1 MVKILQAYNFA
12 KQHTYSLN
20 GDILSAS
27 LIDSS
32 RIAVSS
38 AEQFIE
44 IYDIG
49 GKQRRNELNGIDLN
63 AITTA
68 SEYAAAEAA
77 AAAAA
82 AQAAADERLPT
93 KYTLATVGEVVHLI
107 YCEAGK
113 YLLTLEKETLSSP
126 VQTGTTGMSCT
137 SSSSTSTI
145 CPEEDTKMFVRI
157 YANFWKFPEA
167 KLIDLPITIRIASM
181 TTPKAPL
188 VESIDVIELPLRSP
202 PDLIQCCQTSGN
214 IIVSSKERIYLY
226 EYTQCIHE
234 TTQPRFSYIDFLP
247 FKFFVNLNFLPLR
260 LCLAENVIAAMNNR
274 YCVAFKVVDVVGSSA
289 AGGAHCSP
297 MDNDYGGGGGG
308 GRGDGGGLDDVAD
321 VDVDE
326 AISSTESSLMS
337 KVSGGPSSHNSFE
350 TDSLETTS
358 SGRPLGVAGFPGRTP
373 IDFNVARIVNSACGR
388 EFEVDLKSQWELGD
402 AISVGGGMAPTL
414 IGSSGVGG
422 GCGGDTQEIIIMP
435 ARANDIKI
443 KLVNEAKAMNLQRVS
458 SHGNMAYVYN
468 EDTSVQYD
476 VRKLLQICMKSS
488 EPNGRIVD
496 ILRCMDLKAIYQRN
510 PNEEGLEDSEY
521 DMGNQQVPGAVTTT
535 KHANRRTLK
544 SGHHQSC
551 VGYALLVASSVDGYL
566 YQFCAQGKWYSE
578 NEKPIA
584 VYSFTAPVL
593 RVHIND
599 YVIYA
604 ITTESVETHTSR
616 IGHKLYHN
624 RFEYPTLGGLF
635 PEESSPDVNSAIAV
649 IGLCAFMH
657 VQYVCVNHNN
667 LVLITNSA
675 LANNNNEASKR
686 RSGGAPA
693 GSAGGRNIA
702 ARILAEAKVKNLLR
716 SSSNN
721 AAQPPLLNEW
731 TLYNL
736 DLPPVE
742 HVIEDLEAIAESYR
756 AASSSNFYDLMEE
769 AHVMLRLSLSLH
781 CEQLTEEREQ
791 QLRSKFVENC
801 RKLADFSIR
810 SRKKEV
816 YLQATGFY
824 KMCNLQLTDIY
835 SNYINCYVQP
845 ACVEQQQLPFGNCSD
860 SPLTDETQLVGL
872 IYTVKMFLLGLG
884 TDRLLAAFLNQLV
897 KPFFTPDRVIE
908 QGYPQVPLSLEFLNM
923 FIKYSPSDIPQI
935 MLNSPV
941 VADAISGELVNY
953 LKYLDKLNPDEN
965 LLLAVTACR
974 MSNYLLAQEV
984 VARLSRRELTV
995 ALMKHKN
1002 VLFDDGTVLF
1012 QRRGSHHH
1020 DTLKFRNGSSGP
1032 GAQLHKSAAS
1042 QIMRRQQKRKPS
1054 FGQVHSASPLLA
1066 PTHTGHG
1073 VISFSD
1079 FTETIL
1085 LAAENADLIEAIS
1098 DVFIHALCIEHSIT
1112 LEIILQLFLNYIASH
1127 IGHKGYQTSQKVF
1140 VNILQV
1146 YYYDYFDVNPMQ
1158 NPHDIPTH
1166 TPPYME
1172 GVDEYD
1178 ETSSKAP
1185 SLNSERDNESIA
1197 NSLPESNSGASS
1209 SIDDRSYSHPIN
1221 RNRIVYDQLHD
1232 PSSHYK
1238 RNIIHSPIQL
1248 DTNEQQTPTQGNSDA
1263 ETNLK
1268 GLKILFRMYMGR
1280 LKALSDLITDLQSA
1294 DIEQQPVNEDFVSLR
1309 MECIKFMIRHLQ
1321 ELRAQQQQQQLQQN
1335 TLLRH
1340 SAYTQYY
1347 YAKAASSSVAQ
1358 PPGAAEERKIIYV
1371 PFIPDYKLS
1380 GEEFERHMKSYL
1392 RPIPCLLDRPQYL
1405 NRLPPFRRDD
1415 FSYPNRDEGEC
1426 EVHFMGWHN
1435 ELLTLTLKIQSLL
1448 ASTKIDRE
1456 IIEEFIAFIQKTPD
1470 LIGIDSF
1477 LVIVLP
1483 KHLAINYMLNFCPEY
1498 MWQYGKSNGF
1508 TPKHWESLLKKILSK
1523 QNLVPN
1529 WKAHITEILN
1539 NLVAELSFEELLQC
1553 FPSEAIKNHKTEAFL
1568 KEFSDNR
1575 INYVNDKLT
1584 FEDKAQQN
1592 TLDNETMLAR
1602 DHLPMDNIDENNVF
1616 ELTLRKAVSKQRSI
1630 ALRSMIEST
1639 GTQLFD
1645 ATSNPMYNL

>member
-12 KQHTYSLN
+12 KQHTYALN

-77 AAAAA
+77 AMAAA

-93 KYTLATVGEVVHLI
+93 KYTLATVGEVVLLI

-113 YLLTLEKETLSSP
+113 YLLTLEKETLGSP
-126 VQTGTTGMSCT
+126 VQTGTTGISCT
-137 SSSSTSTI
+137 SSSNNTAI
-145 CPEEDTKMFVRI
+145 CPEDDTKMFVRI
-157 YANFWKFPEA
+157 YANFWKFPES

-214 IIVSSKERIYLY
+214 IIVSSRERIYLY

-247 FKFFVNLNFLPLR
+247 FKFFVNLNFVPLR

-274 YCVAFKVVDVVGSSA
+274 YCVAFKVVDVVSSSA

-297 MDNDYGGGGGG
+297 LDNDYGGGGCGG
-308 GRGDGGGLDDVAD
+308 GGGLDDVAD

-326 AISSTESSLMS
+326 AISSSESSLMS
-337 KVSGGPSSHNSFE
+337 KVSAGPSSHNSFE

-388 EFEVDLKSQWELGD
+388 EFEVDLKSQWELGE
-402 AISVGGGMAPTL
+402 AISVGGGGGIGPTS
-414 IGSSGVGG
+414 IGSIGG
-422 GCGGDTQEIIIMP
+422 GVCVGDTQEIIIMP

-443 KLVNEAKAMNLQRVS
+443 KLVNEAKAMNVQRVAT
-458 SHGNMAYVYN
+458 HGNMAYAYN

-496 ILRCMDLKAIYQRN
+496 ILRCMDLKAIYQRH
-510 PNEEGLEDSEY
+510 PHEDGLEDSEY

-544 SGHHQSC
+544 SGQHQSC

-584 VYSFTAPVL
+584 IYSFTAPVL
-593 RVHIND
+593 KVHIND

-657 VQYVCVNHNN
+657 VQYVCVNRNN
-667 LVLITNSA
+667 LVLISNSA
-675 LANNNNEASKR
+675 LANNSNDVSKR
-686 RSGGAPA
+686 RNGGIGS

-702 ARILAEAKVKNLLR
+702 ARILAETKVKNLLR

-721 AAQPPLLNEW
+721 AAQQTLVNEW

-736 DLPPVE
+736 EVPLVE

-756 AASSSNFYDLMEE
+756 AASSTNFYDLMEE
-769 AHVMLRLSLSLH
+769 AHVMLRLSLSLQ

-791 QLRSKFVENC
+791 QLRSKFVDNC

-824 KMCNLQLTDIY
+824 KMCNLQLADIY

-845 ACVEQQQLPFGNCSD
+845 ACGEQQQLPFVNCSN
-860 SPLTDETQLVGL
+860 SPVIDEMQLVGL

-897 KPFFTPDRVIE
+897 KPFFTPNRVID
-908 QGYPQVPLSLEFLNM
+908 QGFLQVPLSLEFLNM

-984 VARLSRRELTV
+984 VARLSRRELAV
-995 ALMKHKN
+995 ALIKHKN

-1012 QRRGSHHH
+1012 QRRGSQHY
-1020 DTLKFRNGSSGP
+1020 DSLKFRSGSIATPASG
-1032 GAQLHKSAAS
+1032 QHHKSTTA
-1042 QIMRRQQKRKPS
+1042 QCTRRQQKRKPS
-1054 FGQVHSASPLLA
+1054 FGLAQSSSPLLA
-1066 PTHTGHG
+1066 PTHTAHG

-1085 LAAENADLIEAIS
+1085 LATENTDLIEAIS

-1112 LEIILQLFLNYIASH
+1112 LDIILQLFLNYIAAH

-1140 VNILQV
+1140 VIVLQV
-1146 YYYDYFDVNPMQ
+1146 YYYDYFDVNPMH
-1158 NPHDIPTH
+1158 NPHDVPSQTAPNI
-1166 TPPYME
+1166 E
-1172 GVDEYD
+1172 GGDEYD
-1178 ETSSKAP
+1178 ESSSKAP

-1197 NSLPESNSGASS
+1197 NSLPDSNSGASS
-1209 SIDDRSYSHPIN
+1209 SMDDRSYSHPTN

-1232 PSSHYK
+1232 QNSPYK
-1238 RNIIHSPIQL
+1238 RNITISPIQL
-1248 DTNEQQTPTQGNSDA
+1248 DSNEPQTPTLGISDT

-1294 DIEQQPVNEDFVSLR
+1294 DVEQQPINEDFVSLR

-1321 ELRAQQQQQQLQQN
+1321 DLRSQQHQQHQQN
-1335 TLLRH
+1335 PLLRH
-1340 SAYTQYY
+1340 NGGTQYY
-1347 YAKAASSSVAQ
+1347 YAKSASSSVVQ
-1358 PPGAAEERKIIYV
+1358 PPAVVDERKIVYV
-1371 PFIPDYKLS
+1371 PFIPDYKLN
-1380 GEEFERHMKSYL
+1380 GEEFERHIKLYL

-1415 FSYPNRDEGEC
+1415 FSFPNRDEGEC
-1426 EVHFMGWHN
+1426 EVRFLGWHN

-1483 KHLAINYMLNFCPEY
+1483 KPLAINYMLNFCPEY

-1523 QNLVPN
+1523 QELMPN
-1529 WKAHITEILN
+1529 WKVHITEILN

-1553 FPSEAIKNHKTEAFL
+1553 FPSEAIKHHKTEAFL
-1568 KEFSDNR
+1568 KEFNDNR
-1575 INYVNDKLT
+1575 INYINEKLT
-1584 FEDKAQQN
+1584 FEELQK
-1592 TLDNETMLAR
+1592 TLHSSDNETVLAR